1 VIKLLLLLFLACGD
15 GLPVW
20 PGAMGSPSGLG
31 RWAPRNSD
39 RRETAAA
46 CIAFGRSMSRTCIN
60 QSGILVQITCREY
73 GRRRRGG
80 EEEEEGF
87 LCNEE
92 GRIYA
97 TV

>member
-1 VIKLLLLLFLACGD
+1 
-15 GLPVW
+15 
-20 PGAMGSPSGLG
+20 
-31 RWAPRNSD
+31 
-39 RRETAAA
+39 
-46 CIAFGRSMSRTCIN
+46 
-60 QSGILVQITCREY
+60 LVQITCREY